1 MSNKELFERIDK
13 LDEKINN
20 IENKLDQIINL
31 INNNKQNCD
40 KMGNHIDFVESVYE
54 NVKNPLG
61 YVCSKISYL
70 SGNSTNDHKYLEK

>member
-1 MSNKELFERIDK
+1 MSNIDLNK
-13 LDEKINN
+13 RLDTMEEKIDNLT
-20 IENKLDQIINL
+20 NKLDHIVNL
-31 INNNKQNCD
+31 IKNNKENCE

-70 SGNSTNDHKYLEK
+70 SGNNTNDHKYLEK